1 MHATTGVPVQ
11 GRPRTRLD
19 KPRGRGLDGVL
30 VRVAP
35 GDSEP
40 QMTNTADIVEITQ
53 PRFVAD
59 GTQRVRKRRDDLIPV
74 LEQLAYN
81 LHWSWNPAVRDLF
94 QSLAPEPWARTHNP
108 IAVLNAVGH
117 DPDRLAEHAESIV
130 ERYAD
135 LEQYL
140 NRPGH
145 ADGVPR
151 IAYFCAEFAIAE
163 SLPIYSGGLGV
174 LAGDHLK
181 AASDLGL
188 PLVAVGLLYR
198 YGYFRQ
204 LIDDTGY
211 QRETYD
217 RLETDSL
224 AVRPVLTPQGT
235 PVLIEVPF
243 PGRTVFAR
251 VWVAQVGRV
260 PLYLLDT
267 DLPANREDDRW
278 ITGHLY
284 GGDQDTRIRQEI
296 VLGIGGLRALRAI
309 LPAHAQPDVLH
320 MNEGHSAFL
329 SLELARER
337 LVSGAARSFDEAAL
351 QVAPRLAFTTHTP
364 VAAGHD
370 AFPADLVEAYFNGY
384 RQELGLTHE
393 ELMQRGRREPDA
405 AWERFSMT
413 VLALRSAARRNGVS
427 QLHGAVSKEMWGG
440 VGLTPQDAP
449 PTAEMDAITNGVH
462 TATWVGPDM
471 GALYDRQLG
480 TNWRILPELP
490 ENWKGLHRVDVGALW
505 TARTAQRAR
514 LLERV
519 DAMHRHERLGGLH
532 PDVTPERALVLG
544 FARRFATYKR
554 AGLVLSD
561 PERLARLMDHGNRP
575 LVIVFA
581 GKAHPRDD
589 PGKLLVQRIVQASR
603 DDRFRGRLIFL
614 ENYDVEIA
622 RLLVQGSDVWMNTP
636 RRPQEASGT
645 SGMKATL
652 NGSLHLSELD
662 GWWDEAYAPG
672 MGWALGEGLPAELV
686 GEAHDAA
693 EAKQLM
699 DLLEFDIL
707 PLFFDRDE
715 HGRPARWLDCVASSI
730 ETMAPRFSAQR
741 MVREYAERFY
751 TPAGARRPD

>member
-1 MHATTGVPVQ
+1 MED
-11 GRPRTRLD
+11 REPRTVSD
-19 KPRGRGLDGVL
+19 A
-30 VRVAP
+30 AP
-35 GDSEP
+35 
-40 QMTNTADIVEITQ
+40 
-53 PRFVAD
+53 
-59 GTQRVRKRRDDLIPV
+59 RVRKRRNDLGRV

-81 LHWSWNPAVRDLF
+81 LRWSWDSATLDLF

-108 IAVLNAVGH
+108 IAVLKAAAN
-117 DPDRLAEHAESIV
+117 DPDRLAEHAESIL
-130 ERYAD
+130 ERLAA
-135 LEQYL
+135 LEKYL
-140 NRPGH
+140 NRKPHVSG
-145 ADGVPR
+145 APR

-204 LIDDTGY
+204 VIDDTGY
-211 QRETYD
+211 QREAYD
-217 RLETDSL
+217 RLDTGAV
-224 AVRPVLTPQGT
+224 AVRPVHTAHGA
-235 PVLIEVPF
+235 PVVIEVPF
-243 PGRTVFAR
+243 PGRSVLAR
-251 VWVAQVGRV
+251 VWLAQVGRV

-267 DLPANREDDRW
+267 DLPENREDDRW

-309 LPAHAQPDVLH
+309 LPSDAQPEVLH

-329 SLELARER
+329 SLELAREQ
-337 LVSGAARSFDEAAL
+337 LASGAAKNFDDAAL
-351 QVAPRLAFTTHTP
+351 KVAPKLAFTTHTP

-370 AFPADLVEAYFNGY
+370 AFPSDLVEAYFNGY
-384 RQELGLTHE
+384 RQQLGLTHDE
-393 ELMQRGRREPDA
+393 FMQRGRREQAA
-405 AWERFSMT
+405 AWDRYSMT
-413 VLALRSAARRNGVS
+413 ILALRSASRRNGVS

-440 VGLTPQDAP
+440 VGLTLRDAP
-449 PTAEMDAITNGVH
+449 PAAEMEAITNGVH
-462 TATWVGPDM
+462 TATWAGPEM
-471 GALYDRQLG
+471 CAVFDRQLG
-480 TNWRILPELP
+480 ASWRTRPDVPTNWSAMST
-490 ENWKGLHRVDVGALW
+490 VDRGALW
-505 TARTAQRAR
+505 SARTAQRAR

-519 DAMHRHERLGGLH
+519 DAMSRHEGVGGLH
-532 PDVTPERALVLG
+532 PSVTPEKALVLG
-544 FARRFATYKR
+544 FSLRFATYKR
-554 AGLVLSD
+554 AGLVLTD
-561 PERLARLMDHGNRP
+561 PDRLVRLMDGSDRP

-603 DDRFRGRLIFL
+603 DPRFRGRLVFL

-672 MGWALGEGLPAELV
+672 IGWALGEGLPEDLI
-686 GEAHDAA
+686 GEPHDAA
-693 EAKQLM
+693 EARQLM
-699 DLLEFDIL
+699 DLLEYEIL
-707 PLFFDRDE
+707 PLFFDRDGQ
-715 HGRPARWLDCVASSI
+715 GRPARWLDLVSKSI
-730 ETMAPRFSAQR
+730 AVMAPQFSAQR
-741 MVREYAERFY
+741 MVREYAERCY
-751 TPAGARRPD
+751 KPAAVRS

>member
-1 MHATTGVPVQ
+1 MCE
-11 GRPRTRLD
+11 LE
-19 KPRGRGLDGVL
+19 GVL
-30 VRVAP
+30 VRVAS
-35 GDSEP
+35 GDPEP
-40 QMTNTADIVEITQ
+40 HMPKTADLAKAAEINHLE
-53 PRFVAD
+53 PRLVSDSAP
-59 GTQRVRKRRDDLIPV
+59 RARKRREALIPL

-81 LHWSWNPAVRDLF
+81 LRWSWDPATRDLF
-94 QSLAPEPWARTHNP
+94 QSLAPEPWAKTHNP
-108 IAVLNAVGH
+108 IAALKSASN
-117 DPDRLAEHAESIV
+117 DPDRLAEHAESIL
-130 ERYAD
+130 ERHGD

-140 NRPGH
+140 TSQPH
-145 ADGVPR
+145 LKGVPR

-204 LIDDTGY
+204 VIDETGY
-211 QRETYD
+211 QREAYD
-217 RLETDSL
+217 RLDTD
-224 AVRPVLTPQGT
+224 AVAVQPVVDKRGAPVL
-235 PVLIEVPF
+235 VEVPF

-251 VWVAQVGRV
+251 VWLAQVGRV

-267 DLPANREDDRW
+267 DLAENREDDRW

-309 LPAHAQPDVLH
+309 LPADAQPEAMH
-320 MNEGHSAFL
+320 INEGHSAFL
-329 SLELARER
+329 SLELAREH
-337 LVSGAARSFDEAAL
+337 LSSGAARSFDEAAL
-351 QVAPRLAFTTHTP
+351 KVASHLVFTTHTP

-370 AFPADLVEAYFNGY
+370 AFPSDMVEAYFNGY

-393 ELMQRGRREPDA
+393 ELMQRGRREKDA

-413 VLALRSAARRNGVS
+413 VLALRSAAYRNGVS
-427 QLHGAVSKEMWGG
+427 QLHGTVSKEMWGG
-440 VGLTPQDAP
+440 VGLTCRDAP
-449 PTAEMDAITNGVH
+449 PACEMDAITNGVH
-462 TATWVGPDM
+462 TATWAGPEM
-471 GALYDRQLG
+471 SALFDKQLG
-480 TNWRILPELP
+480 SKWRGLPEIP
-490 ENWKGLHRVDVGALW
+490 ANWKPLSRVDVGALW
-505 TARTAQRAR
+505 AARTAQRAR

-519 DAMHRHERLGGLH
+519 HAMARHEGLAGLH

-554 AGLVLSD
+554 AGLVLTD
-561 PERLARLMDHGNRP
+561 PDRLERLMDGGNRP

-603 DDRFRGRLIFL
+603 SERFRGRLVFL

-652 NGSLHLSELD
+652 NGALHLSELD

-672 MGWALGEGLPAELV
+672 VGWALGEGLDDELV

-699 DLLEFDIL
+699 DLLEDEIL
-707 PLFFDRDE
+707 PLFFDRDAQ
-715 HGRPARWLDCVASSI
+715 GRPARWLHCVARSI
-730 ETMAPRFSAQR
+730 QAMAPRFSAQR
-741 MVREYAERFY
+741 MVRDYAERFY
-751 TPAGARRPD
+751 TPAGAAVGR

>member
-1 MHATTGVPVQ
+1 M
-11 GRPRTRLD
+11 
-19 KPRGRGLDGVL
+19 
-30 VRVAP
+30 RVAA
-35 GDSEP
+35 GDPEP
-40 QMTNTADIVEITQ
+40 HVPQTADTAD
-53 PRFVAD
+53 PRIASESPA
-59 GTQRVRKRRDDLIPV
+59 RVRKRKDHLIPV
-74 LEQLAYN
+74 LEQLAYS
-81 LHWSWNPAVRDLF
+81 LRWSWEPKTLALF
-94 QSLAPEPWARTHNP
+94 QSLAPELWARTHNP
-108 IAVLNAVGH
+108 IVVLKSATN
-117 DPDRLAEHAESIV
+117 DPDRLAEHAESIL
-130 ERYAD
+130 ERHAD

-140 NRPGH
+140 NRAPRLKGM
-145 ADGVPR
+145 PR
-151 IAYFCAEFAIAE
+151 IAYFCAEFAITE

-198 YGYFRQ
+198 FGYFRQ
-204 LIDDTGY
+204 VIDETTGY
-211 QRETYD
+211 QHEAYD
-217 RLETDSL
+217 RLDTDTA
-224 AVRPVLTPQGT
+224 AVRPVLTRQGA
-235 PVLIEVPF
+235 PVVIEVPF
-243 PGRTVFAR
+243 PGRKVLAR

-267 DLPANREDDRW
+267 ELADNREDDRW

-284 GGDQDTRIRQEI
+284 GGDQDTRIRQEM

-309 LPAHAQPDVLH
+309 LPPDAQPEVMHL
-320 MNEGHSAFL
+320 NEGHSAFL

-337 LVSGAARSFDEAAL
+337 LASGAASTFDEAAL
-351 QVAPRLAFTTHTP
+351 QVAPHLAFTTHTP

-370 AFPADLVEAYFNGY
+370 AFPSDMVEAYFNGY
-384 RQELGLTHE
+384 RQLLGLTHE
-393 ELMQRGRREPDA
+393 EFMLRGRREPDA

-440 VGLTPQDAP
+440 VGLTLRDAP
-449 PTAEMDAITNGVH
+449 PAAEMEAITNGVH
-462 TATWVGPDM
+462 TATWVGPEM
-471 GALYDRQLG
+471 GALFDRQLG
-480 TNWRILPELP
+480 SEWRMSPEVRSNWS
-490 ENWKGLHRVDVGALW
+490 GMGAVDAGALW

-514 LLERV
+514 LLARV
-519 DAMHRHERLGGLH
+519 DAMSRHEGLGGLH

-561 PERLARLMDHGNRP
+561 PERLVRLMDGSSRP

-581 GKAHPRDD
+581 GKAHPRDE
-589 PGKLLVQRIVQASR
+589 PGKLLVQSIVQASR
-603 DDRFRGRLIFL
+603 DEQFRGRLVFL

-645 SGMKATL
+645 SGMKAAL

-672 MGWALGEGLPAELV
+672 MGWALGEGLADALP

-693 EAKQLM
+693 EAKDLM
-699 DLLEFDIL
+699 DLLEHEIL

-715 HGRPARWLDCVASSI
+715 QGCPLGWLASVARSI
-730 ETMAPRFSAQR
+730 EAMAPRFSAQR

-751 TPAGARRPD
+751 GPAGAAAAS

>member
-1 MHATTGVPVQ
+1 MLATTGAPVLSA
-11 GRPRTRLD
+11 GVFVTVASGDPEPRM
-19 KPRGRGLDGVL
+19 P
-30 VRVAP
+30 
-35 GDSEP
+35 
-40 QMTNTADIVEITQ
+40 NTAEIDQ
-53 PRFVAD
+53 PRIAAD
-59 GTQRVRKRRDDLIPV
+59 GALRVRKRRDDLVPL

-81 LHWSWNPAVRDLF
+81 LRWSWHPAARDLF
-94 QSLAPEPWARTHNP
+94 QSLAPEPWSRTHNP
-108 IAVLNAVGH
+108 IAVLKNAAN
-117 DPDRLAEHAESIV
+117 DPDRLAEHAESIL
-130 ERYAD
+130 AQHGD
-135 LEQYL
+135 LAQYL
-140 NRPGH
+140 HGTPRIE
-145 ADGVPR
+145 GVPR
-151 IAYFCAEFAIAE
+151 VAYFCAEFAIAE

-181 AASDLGL
+181 SASDLGL

-204 LIDDTGY
+204 VVDEATGY
-211 QRETYD
+211 QHEAYD
-217 RLETDSL
+217 RLDTDAA
-224 AVRPVLTPQGT
+224 AVRPVLNSAGT
-235 PVLIEVPF
+235 PMVIEVPF
-243 PGRTVFAR
+243 PGRTVLAR

-267 DLPANREDDRW
+267 DLADNREDDRW

-309 LPAHAQPDVLH
+309 LPADAQPEVMH

-337 LVSGAARSFDEAAL
+337 LVAGAASSFDDAAL
-351 QVAPRLAFTTHTP
+351 AIAPHLAFTTHTP

-370 AFPADLVEAYFNGY
+370 AFPSDLVEAYFNGY
-384 RQELGLTHE
+384 RQQLGLTHDE
-393 ELMQRGRREPDA
+393 FMQRGRRDRDA
-405 AWERFSMT
+405 TWERFSMT
-413 VLALRSAARRNGVS
+413 LLALRSAARRNGVS
-427 QLHGAVSKEMWGG
+427 QLHGLVSREMWGG
-440 VGLTPQDAP
+440 VGVTLQDAP
-449 PTAEMDAITNGVH
+449 PVTEMDAITNGVH
-462 TATWVGPDM
+462 TATWVGPEM
-471 GALYDRQLG
+471 GGVFDTQLG
-480 TNWRILPELP
+480 PDWRTQPDVPANWREMRRL
-490 ENWKGLHRVDVGALW
+490 DVGALW

-519 DAMHRHERLGGLH
+519 DAMSRHEGLGGLH
-532 PDVTPERALVLG
+532 PDVTPEKALVIG

-561 PERLARLMDHGNRP
+561 PDRLERLMDGGKRP

-589 PGKLLVQRIVQASR
+589 GGKLLVQRIVQASR
-603 DDRFRGRLIFL
+603 DERFRGRLVFL
-614 ENYDVEIA
+614 QNYDVEIA
-622 RLLVQGSDVWMNTP
+622 QLLVQGSDVWMNTP

-652 NGSLHLSELD
+652 NGALHLSELD

-672 MGWALGEGLPAELV
+672 VGWALGEGLSDELI
-686 GEAHDAA
+686 GEAHDEA

-699 DLLEFDIL
+699 DLLEYEIL
-707 PLFFDRDE
+707 PFYFDRDE
-715 HGRPARWLDCVASSI
+715 QGCPTGWLHNVARSI
-730 ETMAPRFSAQR
+730 EAMAPRFSAQR

-751 TPAGARRPD
+751 TPAGAAAVKR

>member
-1 MHATTGVPVQ
+1 MPDTAELLETRMPSDSG
-11 GRPRTRLD
+11 PR
-19 KPRGRGLDGVL
+19 
-30 VRVAP
+30 
-35 GDSEP
+35 
-40 QMTNTADIVEITQ
+40 M
-53 PRFVAD
+53 
-59 GTQRVRKRRDDLIPV
+59 RKRRDDLIPH
-74 LEQLAYN
+74 LEELAYN
-81 LHWSWNPAVRDLF
+81 LRWSWDPPSLDLF
-94 QSLAPEPWARTHNP
+94 QSLAPEPWARSHNP
-108 IAVLNAVGH
+108 VAALKATTSE
-117 DPDRLAEHAESIV
+117 PDRLAEHAESIL
-130 ERYAD
+130 ERYRD

-140 NRPGH
+140 NRPSQVK
-145 ADGVPR
+145 DLPR

-188 PLVAVGLLYR
+188 PLVGVGLLYR

-204 LIDDTGY
+204 VIDDTGY
-211 QRETYD
+211 QREAYD
-217 RLETDSL
+217 RLDTDAL
-224 AVRPVLTPQGT
+224 AVRPVLNAQGA
-235 PVLIEVPF
+235 PVVIEVPF

-251 VWVAQVGRV
+251 VWQATVGRV

-267 DLPANREDDRW
+267 DLANNREDDRW

-309 LPAHAQPDVLH
+309 LPPDAQPDVLH

-329 SLELARER
+329 ALELARER
-337 LVSGAARSFDEAAL
+337 LASGAASSFDEAAL
-351 QVAPRLAFTTHTP
+351 QVAPMLAFTTHTP

-370 AFPADLVEAYFNGY
+370 AFPSDLVEAYFNGY
-384 RQELGLTHE
+384 RQQLGLSHDE
-393 ELMQRGRREPDA
+393 FMLRGRREPEA
-405 AWERFSMT
+405 TWERFSMT

-427 QLHGAVSKEMWGG
+427 QLHGAVSRQMWGG
-440 VGLTPQDAP
+440 VGLTMRDAAP
-449 PTAEMDAITNGVH
+449 AAEMDAITNGVH
-462 TATWVGPDM
+462 TPTWVGPEM
-471 GALYDRQLG
+471 SALFDRQLG
-480 TNWRILPELP
+480 TEWRTLPDAPTNWGDL
-490 ENWKGLHRVDVGALW
+490 GSVDRGALW
-505 TARTAQRAR
+505 AARTAQRAR

-519 DAMHRHERLGGLH
+519 DAVSRHEGLGGLH
-532 PDVTPERALVLG
+532 RDVTPEKALVLG

-554 AGLVLSD
+554 AGLVLTD
-561 PERLARLMDHGNRP
+561 PERLVRLMDGSDRP

-603 DDRFRGRLIFL
+603 DPRFRGRLVFL
-614 ENYDVEIA
+614 ENYDVELA

-652 NGSLHLSELD
+652 NGALHLSELD

-672 MGWALGEGLPAELV
+672 IGWALGEGLSDELV
-686 GEAHDAA
+686 GEAHDTA
-693 EAKQLM
+693 EARQLM
-699 DLLEFDIL
+699 DLLEFEIL
-707 PLFFDRDE
+707 PQFFERDE
-715 HGRPARWLDCVASSI
+715 HGHPLRWLDCVARSI
-730 ETMAPRFSAQR
+730 EVMAPRFSAQR

-751 TPAGARRPD
+751 RPAGAAVGR

>member
-1 MHATTGVPVQ
+1 
-11 GRPRTRLD
+11 
-19 KPRGRGLDGVL
+19 
-30 VRVAP
+30 
-35 GDSEP
+35 
-40 QMTNTADIVEITQ
+40 
-53 PRFVAD
+53 
-59 GTQRVRKRRDDLIPV
+59 
-74 LEQLAYN
+74 
-81 LHWSWNPAVRDLF
+81 
-94 QSLAPEPWARTHNP
+94 
-108 IAVLNAVGH
+108 
-117 DPDRLAEHAESIV
+117 
-130 ERYAD
+130 
-135 LEQYL
+135 
-140 NRPGH
+140 
-145 ADGVPR
+145 
-151 IAYFCAEFAIAE
+151 
-163 SLPIYSGGLGV
+163 
-174 LAGDHLK
+174 
-181 AASDLGL
+181 
-188 PLVAVGLLYR
+188 
-198 YGYFRQ
+198 
-204 LIDDTGY
+204 
-211 QRETYD
+211 
-217 RLETDSL
+217 
-224 AVRPVLTPQGT
+224 
-235 PVLIEVPF
+235 
-243 PGRTVFAR
+243 
-251 VWVAQVGRV
+251 V

-267 DLPANREDDRW
+267 DLADNREDDRW

-296 VLGIGGLRALRAI
+296 VLGIGGLRALRAV
-309 LPAHAQPDVLH
+309 LPSDAQPDVLH

-329 SLELARER
+329 SLELAREK
-337 LVSGAARSFDEAAL
+337 LAAGEAKDFDEAAL
-351 QVAPRLAFTTHTP
+351 QVAPHLAFTTHTP

-370 AFPADLVEAYFNGY
+370 AFPSDLVEAYFNGY
-384 RQELGLTHE
+384 RQDLGLSHDE
-393 ELMQRGRREPDA
+393 FMERGRREKEA

-440 VGLTPQDAP
+440 VGLTMQDAP
-449 PTAEMDAITNGVH
+449 PAAEMEAITNGVH
-462 TATWVGPDM
+462 TATWVGPEM
-471 GALYDRQLG
+471 GGLFDRQLG
-480 TNWRILPELP
+480 ADWRSLPELAA
-490 ENWKGLHRVDVGALW
+490 NWNRISQVDTGALW

-519 DAMHRHERLGGLH
+519 DAMSRREGLGGLH
-532 PDVTPERALVLG
+532 ADVTPERALVLG

-561 PERLARLMDHGNRP
+561 PDRLVRLMDGGTRP

-603 DDRFRGRLIFL
+603 DERFKGRLVFL

-662 GWWDEAYAPG
+662 GWWDEAYGPG
-672 MGWALGEGLPAELV
+672 MGWALGEGLPENLT

-693 EAKQLM
+693 EARQLM

-715 HGRPARWLDCVASSI
+715 QGRPARWLSCVSKSI
-730 ETMAPRFSAQR
+730 EVMAPQFSAQR

-751 TPAGARRPD
+751 TPAGAAVGR

>member
-1 MHATTGVPVQ
+1 MPKT
-11 GRPRTRLD
+11 
-19 KPRGRGLDGVL
+19 
-30 VRVAP
+30 
-35 GDSEP
+35 
-40 QMTNTADIVEITQ
+40 VEIVQ
-53 PRFVAD
+53 PRIVSE
-59 GTQRVRKRRDDLIPV
+59 GTLRVRKRRDNLVPL

-81 LHWSWNPAVRDLF
+81 LRWSWDPKTLDLF

-108 IAVLNAVGH
+108 IAVLKSAAN
-117 DPDRLAEHAESIV
+117 DPDRLAEHAESIL
-130 ERYAD
+130 ERHSD
-135 LEQYL
+135 LDHYL
-140 NRPGH
+140 NRAPYVK
-145 ADGVPR
+145 DVPR

-204 LIDDTGY
+204 LIDETGY
-211 QRETYD
+211 QHEAYD
-217 RLETDSL
+217 RLDTDSV
-224 AVRPVLTPQGT
+224 AVRPVLDPQGA
-235 PVLIEVPF
+235 PVVIEVPF
-243 PGRTVFAR
+243 PARSVFAR

-267 DLPANREDDRW
+267 DLADNREDDRW

-309 LPAHAQPDVLH
+309 LPAEAQPAVMH

-329 SLELARER
+329 SLELVREQ
-337 LVSGAARSFDEAAL
+337 LASGAATSFDEAAL
-351 QVAPRLAFTTHTP
+351 QVAPNLAFTTHTP

-370 AFPADLVEAYFNGY
+370 AFPSDLIEAYFNGY
-384 RQELGLTHE
+384 RQQLGLTHDE
-393 ELMQRGRREPDA
+393 FMLRGRRDPEA
-405 AWERFSMT
+405 SWERFSMT
-413 VLALRSAARRNGVS
+413 VLALRSASRRNGVS

-440 VGLTPQDAP
+440 VGLTCQDAAP
-449 PTAEMDAITNGVH
+449 AAEMEAITNGVH
-462 TATWVGPDM
+462 TATWVGPEM
-471 GALYDRQLG
+471 GALFDRQLG
-480 TNWRILPELP
+480 ADWRLLPEVP
-490 ENWKGLHRVDVGALW
+490 SNWSGMRRADTSALW

-519 DAMHRHERLGGLH
+519 DAMSRREGLGGLH
-532 PDVTPERALVLG
+532 PDVTPEKALVLG

-554 AGLVLSD
+554 AGLVLTD
-561 PERLARLMDHGNRP
+561 PERLVRLMDGGNRP
-575 LVIVFA
+575 LVVVFA

-603 DDRFRGRLIFL
+603 DEQFRGRLVFL

-672 MGWALGEGLPAELV
+672 MGWALGKGLPDELV

-693 EAKQLM
+693 EAKHLM
-699 DLLEFDIL
+699 DLLEYEIL
-707 PLFFDRDE
+707 PMFFDRNE
-715 HGRPARWLDCVASSI
+715 QGVPARWLECVASSI
-730 ETMAPRFSAQR
+730 ETMAPQFSAQR

-751 TPAGARRPD
+751 TPAGAAVAR

>member
-1 MHATTGVPVQ
+1 MVTEGSA
-11 GRPRTRLD
+11 
-19 KPRGRGLDGVL
+19 
-30 VRVAP
+30 
-35 GDSEP
+35 
-40 QMTNTADIVEITQ
+40 
-53 PRFVAD
+53 
-59 GTQRVRKRRDDLIPV
+59 RVRKKRDDLIPL
-74 LEQLAYN
+74 LEELAYN
-81 LHWSWNPAVRDLF
+81 LRWSWHPATVDLF
-94 QSLAPEPWARTHNP
+94 QSLAPERWARTHNP
-108 IAVLNAVGH
+108 INAMRAAANE
-117 DPDRLAEHAESIV
+117 PDRLAEHAESIL
-130 ERYAD
+130 ERYGD

-140 NRPGH
+140 NRPPH
-145 ADGVPR
+145 VADVPR
-151 IAYFCAEFAIAE
+151 IAYFCAEFAITE
-163 SLPIYSGGLGV
+163 TLPIYSGGLGV

-204 LIDDTGY
+204 IIDDTGY
-211 QRETYD
+211 QREAYD
-217 RLETDSL
+217 RLDTESV
-224 AVRPVLTPQGT
+224 AVRPVLDAQG
-235 PVLIEVPF
+235 VAVIVEVPF
-243 PGRTVFAR
+243 PGRTVYAR
-251 VWVAQVGRV
+251 VWVAHVGRI

-267 DLPANREDDRW
+267 DLADNREDDRW

-309 LPAHAQPDVLH
+309 LPAEAQPEVMH

-329 SLELARER
+329 ALEAARER
-337 LVSGAARSFDEAAL
+337 LLSGQASTFDDAL
-351 QVAPRLAFTTHTP
+351 LQGAPHLAFTTHTP

-370 AFPADLVEAYFNGY
+370 AFPSDLIEAYFNGY
-384 RQELGLTHE
+384 RQHLGLTHDE
-393 ELMQRGRREPDA
+393 FMLYGRRDSEA
-405 AWERFSMT
+405 TWERFSMT

-440 VGLTPQDAP
+440 VGLSLRDASP
-449 PTAEMDAITNGVH
+449 AAEMEAITNGVH

-480 TNWRILPELP
+480 DGWRISPDNAVNWSGMREVEASEL
-490 ENWKGLHRVDVGALW
+490 WS
-505 TARTAQRAR
+505 ARTAQRAR
-514 LLERV
+514 LLRRV
-519 DAMHRHERLGGLH
+519 DEMARFEGLGGLH
-532 PDVTPERALVLG
+532 PDVTPENALVLG

-561 PERLARLMDHGNRP
+561 PDRLVRVMDGGSRP

-589 PGKLLVQRIVQASR
+589 PGKVLVQRIVQASR
-603 DDRFRGRLIFL
+603 DPRFKGRLVFL

-622 RLLVQGSDVWMNTP
+622 RFLVQGSDVWMNTP

-672 MGWALGEGLPAELV
+672 MGWALGERLPEDVVV

-693 EAKQLM
+693 EARQLM
-699 DLLEFDIL
+699 DLLEYEIL
-707 PLFFDRDE
+707 PLFFERDDN
-715 HGRPARWLDCVASSI
+715 GVPRRWMQCVAKSI

-741 MVREYAERFY
+741 MVAEYTYRFY
-751 TPAGARRPD
+751 KPAGVAAAP